1 MTVLEVIQSAQLRRS
16 TESVLQ
22 SDLCE
27 SLRAAGHNVNAEV
40 VLSPTDRIDF
50 LVDGI
55 GIECKLKWS
64 RSKVAAQL
72 MRYAD
77 SPRIKALILVT
88 TSAILARG
96 WPDRIND
103 KPFAVHL
110 VRGLQ

>member
-1 MTVLEVIQSAQLRRS
+1 MTILETIQFATLRRS
-16 TESVLQ
+16 TESALQ
-22 SDLCE
+22 ADLCAA
-27 SLRAAGHNVNAEV
+27 LRSAGHDVNAEV

-50 LVDGI
+50 LIGDV

-64 RSKVAAQL
+64 RSKVAEQL
-72 MRYAD
+72 IRYTE
-77 SPRIKALILVT
+77 SPRINSLILVT

-103 KPFAVHL
+103 KPLTVHL